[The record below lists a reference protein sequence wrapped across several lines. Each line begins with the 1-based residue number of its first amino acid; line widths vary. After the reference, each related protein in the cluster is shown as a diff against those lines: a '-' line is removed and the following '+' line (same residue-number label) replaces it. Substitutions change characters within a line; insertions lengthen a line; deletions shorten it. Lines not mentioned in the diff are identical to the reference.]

1 LYHIFLNLKSV
12 PLKKIKK
19 NDVGRLCSTD
29 GVDEKFNMK
38 ERVVLINECK
48 LEDNIKIDIK

>member
-1 LYHIFLNLKSV
+1 V
-12 PLKKIKK
+12 
-19 NDVGRLCSTD
+19 DTLCSTD

-38 ERVVLINECK
+38 EKVVLRNELR